1 MLIIWQSLRYSWLL
15 FLFDYIHGMITD
27 TCFRLMTSDQHRY
40 YYKYRDIVIM
50 KSRNSLFWLHYI
62 DTNTKE
68 RISLLGIIEPV
79 VRMLLRCSYWR
90 RIELPSTWN
99 WHYCCVLF
107 SYNVTMLQCYHGI
120 LPFLQPYK
128 LTRPKCQNC
137 KRMVFKGFNVLILHI
152 QLFYI
157 YNDLKCWFSFQNWII
172 VFAFK

>member
-27 TCFRLMTSDQHRY
+27 TWFRLMTSDQHRY

-68 RISLLGIIEPV
+68 RILLLEIIEPV

-107 SYNVTMLQCYHGI
+107 SYNVNVTMLQWYSS
-120 LPFLQPYK
+120 LPPAIQINKVKMSELRK
-128 LTRPKCQNC
+128 N
-137 KRMVFKGFNVLILHI
+137 GF
-152 QLFYI
+152 
-157 YNDLKCWFSFQNWII
+157 
-172 VFAFK
+172 